1 MIMGSVYGV
10 CEEEGH
16 EDARLAKPTKRPF
29 FFGTVYIEKKLNI
42 SNQIKIIM
50 KILKIVFS

>member
-16 EDARLAKPTKRPF
+16 EDARRAKPTKRPF
-29 FFGTVYIEKKLNI
+29 FFGTVYIEKN
-42 SNQIKIIM
+42 
-50 KILKIVFS
+50 